1 MFYIVHSI
9 LISAKIAKSLDL
21 SAEGSMPYYCLHN
34 GSGASPSY
42 RYTSVK
48 VHRHPF
54 RLAAYGIFR
63 TPSLSSLRLLP
74 SYSYKCT
81 CRKDWVGVW
90 PSQCYGSYSISSRD
104 LPAFERGAE

>member
-21 SAEGSMPYYCLHN
+21 SMPYYCLHN

-63 TPSLSSLRLLP
+63 TPSLPSLPLSFLRARISVP
-74 SYSYKCT
+74 
-81 CRKDWVGVW
+81 VGRT
-90 PSQCYGSYSISSRD
+90 G
-104 LPAFERGAE
+104 